1 MGSIPFFESIV
12 SRLNGLLYR
21 RDLARLGPQDRTL
34 ARLWMIQF
42 MKANHPD
49 WNPRK
54 IEEEYERL
62 LHCSPVAV
70 DEWTRRMQG

>member
-1 MGSIPFFESIV
+1 VSFFSIV

-21 RDLARLGPQDRTL
+21 RELARLGPQDRSL
-34 ARLWMIQF
+34 AKTWMLQF

-49 WNPRK
+49 WDEAK
-54 IEEEYERL
+54 IAEEYERL
-62 LHCSPVAV
+62 LYCRPIAV